1 MRQTGLLGLMIAVTA
16 LSWPLQ
22 QAAAV
27 ELRNDEDVK
36 RYFATVCGYCHEGGG
51 RHAGKGPQL
60 MDSKRTDEYLMN
72 RIATGRQGAMPA
84 FGASL
89 SVEDIE
95 AIIHYIRNLKP
106 EGAGG

>member
-1 MRQTGLLGLMIAVTA
+1 MRQSGLLGLTISILA
-16 LSWPLQ
+16 LSWTHRP
-22 QAAAV
+22 AAAV

-60 MDSKRTDEYLMN
+60 MGSKRTDEYLMN

-95 AIIHYIRNLKP
+95 AIIRYIRKLKP
-106 EGAGG
+106 EGASG